1 MKQLSKIMLAAVAS
15 VALAAPAFAWDF
27 SASGSATAQFN
38 ITNTQ
43 KNAQAN
49 TLTGGSGIGS
59 DGGAITLSSSNADG
73 PNSSALSYSVNWAD
87 GGLDETL
94 SISGARKV
102 GDWTAS
108 AGASYNLDRFG
119 CSATATATGSDN
131 GTSHDGATTSAS
143 TARCGQQTGAD
154 STAIT
159 LTDGTMTIVLGD
171 ASHLSSQNV
180 ASGSTASGTVGFS
193 GDDDAIGA
201 RVGGY
206 EGVSLAY
213 AISDTMSA
221 SVAYQASGAVGD
233 ACGGGVAFDGEG
245 AYHGITGT
253 GVSFNGTFG
262 TIGVGVTQC
271 SATTSHGGT
280 HDPSDAADSTGTAT
294 STLGLG
300 VTMDFG
306 DIKPWVVFGSYLA
319 LNNAGTKGQA
329 YVGTDIGLTYA
340 LGSDTVVFSTS
351 SSTEIGTADSVA
363 GEALAKT
370 GMELG
375 YNTAVGPVGLSIGY
389 GSTNK
394 AQATTVAACPGT
406 LASTC
411 VDGYN
416 RTDIEVAMS
425 VSF

>member
-1 MKQLSKIMLAAVAS
+1 MKKLSKIMLAAVAS
-15 VALAAPAFAWDF
+15 VAIAAPAFAWDF
-27 SASGSATAQFN
+27 SASGSASAQFN
-38 ITNTQ
+38 ITTV
-43 KNAQAN
+43 QAN
-49 TLTGGSGIGS
+49 SDANALSGGGVGS
-59 DGGAITLSSSNADG
+59 EGGGITLSSSNTDG
-73 PNSSALSYSVNWAD
+73 PNSTALSYSVDWAD

-94 SISGARKV
+94 SVSGSKKV
-102 GDWTAS
+102 GDWTGS
-108 AGASYNLDRFG
+108 AGTSFNMDRYG
-119 CSATATATGSDN
+119 CSDN
-131 GTSHDGATTSAS
+131 VS
-143 TARCGQQTGAD
+143 TKARCGQQTGED
-154 STAIT
+154 TTAIT
-159 LTDGTMTIVLGD
+159 VSDGTMTIVLGD
-171 ASHLSSQNV
+171 ASHLSGQNT
-180 ASGSTASGTVGFS
+180 ASGSAASGTVGFS

-201 RVGGY
+201 RVGGFH
-206 EGVSLAY
+206 GVSLGY
-213 AISDTMSA
+213 KISDTMS
-221 SVAYQASGAVGD
+221 VTGAYQASGDVND
-233 ACGGGVAFDGEG
+233 ACGSGDTGHASEG

-253 GVSFNGTFG
+253 GIGFNATFG
-262 TIGVGVTQC
+262 SIAVGLTQC
-271 SATTSHGGT
+271 SAATAHKGTSTT
-280 HDPSDAADSTGTAT
+280 DPDSTGTAT

-300 VTMDFG
+300 VAMDFG
-306 DIKPWVVFGSYLA
+306 DIKPWFTFGSYLA

>member
-27 SASGSATAQFN
+27 SASGSASAQFN

-59 DGGAITLSSSNADG
+59 EGGGITLSSSNTDG
-73 PNSSALSYSVNWAD
+73 ANSATMSYAVDWAD
-87 GGLDETL
+87 SGLDETL
-94 SISGARKV
+94 SVSGSKKV

-108 AGASYNLDRFG
+108 AGTSFNLDRYG
-119 CSATATATGSDN
+119 CSATATDN
-131 GTSHDGATTSAS
+131 GSGASATTS
-143 TARCGQQTGAD
+143 TARCGQQTGED
-154 STAIT
+154 STAVTI
-159 LTDGTMTIVLGD
+159 TDGTMTIVLGD

-180 ASGSTASGTVGFS
+180 SSGSAASGTVGFS

-201 RVGGY
+201 RVGAY
-206 EGVSLAY
+206 HGVSLAY

-221 SVAYQASGAVGD
+221 SVAYQAGSGVND
-233 ACGGGVAFDGEG
+233 ACGSGDTGHAGEG
-245 AYHGITGT
+245 GYHGITGT

-262 TIGVGVTQC
+262 SIGVGVTQC
-271 SATTSHGGT
+271 SATTEHKGT
-280 HDPSDAADSTGTAT
+280 ASTDADSTGTST

-300 VTMDFG
+300 VSMDFG
-306 DIKPWVVFGSYLA
+306 DIKPFISFGSYLA
-319 LNNAGTKGQA
+319 INNAATSGTA
-329 YVGTDIGLTYA
+329 YVGSDIGLTYA
-340 LGSDTVVFSTS
+340 LGSDTIIFSTS
-351 SSTEIGTADSVA
+351 SVTEITKASSVD
-363 GEALAKT
+363 GEALTKT

-375 YNTAVGPVGLSIGY
+375 YNTAVGPVALSVGY
-389 GSTNK
+389 GTTAK
-394 AQATTVAACPGT
+394 AQTTAVADCPGT

-425 VSF
+425 VGF